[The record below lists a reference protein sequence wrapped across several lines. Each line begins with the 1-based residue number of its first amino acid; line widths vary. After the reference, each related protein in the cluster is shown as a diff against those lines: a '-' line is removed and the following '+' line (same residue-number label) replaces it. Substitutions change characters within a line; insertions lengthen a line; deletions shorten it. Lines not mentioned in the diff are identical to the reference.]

1 MRERL
6 DIYDLYKICFIF
18 YLCFGCDCG
27 DSMFFVF
34 FYGIFC
40 LGGVLLRLIG
50 FYFCKVIGVRVVL
63 NVINF
68 KVIDGFVDKISLIF
82 FLRVLEKVEIFK
94 FFMEF
99 MNLVLLG
106 GGEKVIER
114 YIKWNKKFFVWE
126 RFGKFLDEGIEFLEL
141 L

>member
-1 MRERL
+1 M
-6 DIYDLYKICFIF
+6 
-18 YLCFGCDCG
+18 
-27 DSMFFVF
+27 
-34 FYGIFC
+34 
-40 LGGVLLRLIG
+40 RLIG

-68 KVIDGFVDKISLIF
+68 KVIDGFVDKISLVF